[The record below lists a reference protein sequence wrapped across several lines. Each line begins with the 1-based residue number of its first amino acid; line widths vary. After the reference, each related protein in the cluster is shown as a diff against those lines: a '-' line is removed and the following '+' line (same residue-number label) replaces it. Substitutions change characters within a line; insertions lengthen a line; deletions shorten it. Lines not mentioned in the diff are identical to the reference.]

1 MLLWYTEKGK
11 GSDYHPLHH
20 CFTFSCE
27 VETPF
32 PTTRRLGKVAGLRGY
47 WTDEPPGSDVS
58 ALTTSPTH
66 TGGEPRTA
74 PSRTSSSNVWAADIC
89 LPLRMSAAPHPRLTR
104 CNLSARGR
112 HAVVGEM
119 VWWRERETF
128 HACAGLFLF
137 YFRVTPYIYLDVPLL
152 LLGVVCWAL
161 CSGDITVSTIE
172 FSPPL

>member
-11 GSDYHPLHH
+11 GSDYLLPHH
-20 CFTFSCE
+20 CFTFCE

-47 WTDEPPGSDVS
+47 WPDEPPGSDVS

-66 TGGEPRTA
+66 TGGEPRSA

-112 HAVVGEM
+112 HKVVGEM
-119 VWWRERETF
+119 VWLEGERNLPRMRS
-128 HACAGLFLF
+128 AFLF
-137 YFRVTPYIYLDVPLL
+137 YFRVTTYIYLDVSLL